1 MRSTRRSIWSSVS
14 VPILL
19 LFLILL
25 SPNLVARAADEAD
38 DGDEYD
44 VTARVVRISL
54 ITGEVSL
61 NGNTDW
67 ERARLNTPL
76 VEGDAIS
83 TDRSSRVEIQID
95 ARNFVRLGANS
106 MLKIV

>member
-1 MRSTRRSIWSSVS
+1 MRSTRRSIWSFGRAVS
-14 VPILL
+14 ATFLL
-19 LFLILL
+19 LFLALL
-25 SPNLVARAADEAD
+25 STTTVARAADDSE

-44 VTARVVRISL
+44 VAARVVRISL

-61 NGNTDW
+61 KRNGNTDW

-83 TDRSSRVEIQID
+83 TDRDSRVELQIEIGR
-95 ARNFVRLGANS
+95 AHV
-106 MLKIV
+106 

>member
-1 MRSTRRSIWSSVS
+1 MEFWPSRLFHDSPS
-14 VPILL
+14 LL
-19 LFLILL
+19 TLL
-25 SPNLVARAADEAD
+25 STTIIARADDDADEA
-38 DGDEYD
+38 DEYD

-61 NGNTDW
+61 KRNGDKDW

-83 TDRSSRVEIQID
+83 TDRDRD
-95 ARNFVRLGANS
+95 
-106 MLKIV
+106 